1 MDVICSF
8 NSTHQGWQKYVEYP
22 KYVVQNK
29 SVFNQFSDR
38 GDFIASLGRNV
49 RGDQHLVNTFRRHL
63 QGEEGEKG
71 ARFENFRMEN
81 MNSQVSGRYLMICT
95 LHSLFVIA

>member
-1 MDVICSF
+1 MGKC
-8 NSTHQGWQKYVEYP
+8 QKSVD
-22 KYVVQNK
+22 YVVHNK
-29 SVFNQFSDR
+29 LVLHQFSDR

-49 RGDQHLVNTFRRHL
+49 PGDQHLATTFRRHL

-81 MNSQVSGRYLMICT
+81 MNSQVSGGRYLEICT
-95 LHSLFVIA
+95 LPSFCAIA

>member
-1 MDVICSF
+1 MLSKMNHFPPI
-8 NSTHQGWQKYVEYP
+8 
-22 KYVVQNK
+22 
-29 SVFNQFSDR
+29 SDR

-49 RGDQHLVNTFRRHL
+49 PGDQHLANTFRRHL

-81 MNSQVSGRYLMICT
+81 MNSQVSGRYLEICT
-95 LHSLFVIA
+95 LHSLFVR